1 MAYLMIELRR
11 RRWSFCRSAFVFV
24 IAGVIAF
31 ALLEMAPALA
41 QPGGFPTVPPT
52 PGGGSQRAV
61 PPPGAPSKSRPPSS
75 ADKDKATPKPE
86 DKKVSTVQLTLPSAT
101 ASDALSDGLKFNSAP
116 LDIVLE
122 DYGENT
128 GRTLLRG
135 PGIPTPTFTLRSQ
148 GDLTVAERLKAIETM
163 LSMHGIGLVPIDDNF
178 IKVVP
183 IKTIRREPM
192 DILEAQQGMLPETT
206 GELVSQMIVL
216 KHIDVVEATKT
227 VEPLKHE
234 YGQITPFERTNSIL
248 VTDTAPNI
256 NRMLQIIRYVDQP
269 IESREEP
276 NIIQIRYAKA
286 SDIKTKLAEIIA
298 DSQKEQKASTVP
310 QTKKTGAPAPAKSAA
325 PPGVIRPR
333 AAAAPAAASS
343 SSLDDLVALA
353 ERGIIRGKV
362 KIVSDERTNIL
373 IIITRPE
380 NMKFFDKIIRVL
392 DVETT
397 PDVVVEVLRLEFAQ
411 AKDVASMLND
421 LIGASKKEVEGA
433 PVAGTGDGDAAKGGE
448 NSRSKALGEYVKD
461 LSQPKVSDQTQ
472 SKLGQ
477 LSTENIKILSDERT
491 NALILMASK
500 GDLHVL
506 KRIINDMDMMLS
518 QVLIEVVILEI
529 GLSDSAETGVD
540 WVQKSLVAYDEEADG
555 GRTPIFS
562 FAGGGGGGG
571 STPTDA
577 TSLGSPAVGSGL
589 TYYFT
594 HFGLN
599 TDLVIKMV
607 ASDSNSRV
615 LSSPVIVTHDNTEA
629 KIDSSEQRYFYKG
642 QKYVGYNSTGGG
654 AYEADVESRDVGIQ
668 LTVTPHIN
676 TNKLVLMEI
685 AQKVEQLGEEQLIEG
700 QKWPTVLK
708 REMSASIAVR
718 NRETIVLGGL
728 VQTRKVE
735 GNSGIPFLRKIPL
748 FGMLFRSKSKD
759 VTRGEVVVFITPY
772 VLDTPEEIAAESRRR
787 KETLD
792 TEGMWK
798 HGWSD
803 SSLADRKQE
812 KKSAGRKRRSSKSSS
827 PDQDIDEYMGES
839 EERWTLDQEATE

>member
-1 MAYLMIELRR
+1 MIEVW

-24 IAGVIAF
+24 VAGVVAF
-31 ALLEMAPALA
+31 ALLEMAPAFA
-41 QPGGFPTVPPT
+41 QPGGFPQVPPS
-52 PGGGSQRAV
+52 PGGGLRRAV
-61 PPPGAPSKSRPPSS
+61 SSPGAPPKSNAPSS
-75 ADKDKATPKPE
+75 AATAKATSEPE
-86 DKKVSTVQLTLPSAT
+86 GDNVSTVQLALPSAT

-163 LSMHGIGLVPIDDNF
+163 LSMHGIGLVPIDENF

-183 IKTIRREPM
+183 IKAIRREPM

-227 VEPLKHE
+227 IEPLKHD

-269 IESREEP
+269 IEAREEP
-276 NIIQIRYAKA
+276 NIIQIHYAKA
-286 SDIKTKLAEIIA
+286 SDIKSKLEEIIA
-298 DSQKEQKASTVP
+298 DSQKEQRASTVP
-310 QTKKTGAPAPAKSAA
+310 QAKKTGAPAPTKSSA

-333 AAAAPAAASS
+333 AAVPVAAPAA
-343 SSLDDLVALA
+343 LDDLVALA
-353 ERGIIRGKV
+353 ERGVIRGKV
-362 KIVSDERTNIL
+362 KIVSDERTNLL

-421 LIGASKKEVEGA
+421 LIGATKNETEGA
-433 PVAGTGDGDAAKGGE
+433 PVAGAGDADAAKGEE

-461 LSQPKVSDQTQ
+461 LSQPKVNDQAQ

-477 LSTENIKILSDERT
+477 LSTDNIKILSDERT

-500 GDLHVL
+500 GDLLVL

-529 GLSDSAETGVD
+529 GLSDTAETGVD

-562 FAGGGGGGG
+562 FAGGGGGG
-571 STPTDA
+571 STTPTDA
-577 TSLGSPAVGSGL
+577 TSLGSPVTGAGL

-599 TDLVIKMV
+599 TDMVLKMV

-759 VTRGEVVVFITPY
+759 STRGEVVVFITPY

-792 TEGMWK
+792 TEGMWQ

-803 SSLADRKQE
+803 SSLADREE
-812 KKSAGRKRRSSKSSS
+812 KKKSVGRRRRSAKSSKT
-827 PDQDIDEYMGES
+827 DQDIDEYVGGE
-839 EERWTLDQEATE
+839 EERWAEDQEATE